1 MGDSRTLGGRWRVL
15 STTSP
20 YVATGDRLTIFAGAD
35 GLELA
40 GTSASPGSVVPWDVV
55 EASKDWDSGT
65 VTVELGDGTSVALR
79 PEDGAEPLSLIAA
92 IHEWRDEVA
101 AIPRR
106 SPYAEHP
113 AGPNRLLVVY
123 PSGDTGEELD
133 PGAFLEAVAAD
144 ARWRAEHGW
153 TLVSLVGLP
162 VRHAGAKDLFSV
174 AGSGYTTKA
183 AMGGL
188 YARS

>member
-1 MGDSRTLGGRWRVL
+1 MGDPRTLGGRWRVL

-20 YVATGDRLTIFAGAD
+20 YVATGDRLTIYAGAD

-40 GTSASPGSVVPWDVV
+40 GTSAAPGSVVPWDVV

-65 VTVELGDGTSVALR
+65 VTVALGDGTAVALR

-92 IHEWRDEVA
+92 IHDWRDER
-101 AIPRR
+101 PSLRRR
-106 SPYAEHP
+106 SPYSEHP

-123 PSGDTGEELD
+123 PSGDTGEEID

-144 ARWRAEHGW
+144 ARLRAEDGW

-162 VRHAGAKDLFSV
+162 LRHAGVMAVFSA
-174 AGSGYTTKA
+174 AGSGYATKA
-183 AMGGL
+183 AIGGL